1 MRNETIFEFIR
12 FALDDSLTKF
22 SHLDDL
28 DWEIL
33 YDFSMK
39 HSITAVLYPGME
51 KLAKIKRPSMT
62 VMGNWYARKDM
73 IHEINGVMNQHAVT
87 VYNQFK
93 KDGLK
98 GCVLKGQGVAML
110 YPDPYG
116 RNPGDIDIWV
126 DGGREKIVEYVNS
139 VCPGQ
144 KQRYIHIDF
153 PILKG
158 IETEVH
164 YTPSYMYAPWAN
176 RKLQKWF
183 KEQANE
189 QFTHMVVLPG
199 CSDEICI
206 PTLSFNRIFML
217 SHMYKHLFSEG
228 IGLRQLMDY
237 YFLLKRG
244 FTEAERDKDTATIKH
259 LGMYKFAS
267 AMMYVLQKVYGLQND
282 FCIVK
287 PNEKAGEFLLSE
299 ILISGNFGENDTR
312 YGGRTKKESVAHRY
326 FRLTRRNLHF
336 ISSYPSEA
344 ICEPLFRTWYFFW
357 KLFNIK

>member
-12 FALDDSLTKF
+12 FSLDDSLTKF
-22 SHLDDL
+22 CHLDDL
-28 DWEIL
+28 DWEEL
-33 YDFSMK
+33 YQFSRK
-39 HSITAVLYPGME
+39 HFITGVLYSGME
-51 KLAKIKRPSMT
+51 KLSKEKRPSMT
-62 VMGNWYARKDM
+62 IKGNWYSRKDV
-73 IHEINGVMNQHAVT
+73 IREINRTMNKNAIT
-87 VYNQFK
+87 IYNQFK
-93 KDGLK
+93 KDGLR

-110 YPDPYG
+110 YPDPYT

-126 DGGREKIVEYVNS
+126 DGSREKIVEYVNS
-139 VCPGQ
+139 ICPGQ
-144 KQRYIHIDF
+144 QQRYIHIDF
-153 PILKG
+153 PLLKG
-158 IETEVH
+158 VDTEVH

-189 QFTHMVVLPG
+189 QFTHMAVLPG

-237 YFLLKRG
+237 YFLLKCG
-244 FTEAERDKDTATIKH
+244 FTEAEREKDVATIKH
-259 LGMYKFAS
+259 LGMYKFAT
-267 AMMYVLQKVYGLQND
+267 AVMYVLQKVLGLQDNL
-282 FCIVK
+282 CIVK

-299 ILISGNFGENDTR
+299 ILIAGNFGENDTR
-312 YGGRTKKESVAHRY
+312 YGSRTKNESVAHRY

-344 ICEPLFRTWYFFW
+344 ICEPLFRTWFFFW
-357 KLFNIK
+357 KKFNIK

>member
-12 FALDDSLTKF
+12 FALDDSQTKF

-28 DWEIL
+28 DWDAL
-33 YDFSMK
+33 YDFSEK
-39 HSITAVLYPGME
+39 QCITGVLYPGME
-51 KLAKIKRPSMT
+51 KLAKIKKPSMT

-73 IHEINGVMNQHAVT
+73 IRELNEFMNQNAVT

-93 KDGLK
+93 KDGLR
-98 GCVLKGQGVAML
+98 GCILKGQGAAML
-110 YPDPYG
+110 YPNPYS

-126 DGGREKIVEYVNS
+126 DGGRDEIVEYVNR

-158 IETEVH
+158 VETEVH

-183 KEQANE
+183 KEQLNE
-189 QFTHMVVLPG
+189 QVTHLVVLPD
-199 CSDEICI
+199 CSEEICI
-206 PTLSFNRIFML
+206 PTLSFNRVFMM

-244 FTEAERDKDTATIKH
+244 FTEAERKKDVATLKH
-259 LGMYKFAS
+259 LGMHKFAT
-267 AMMYVLQKVYGLQND
+267 AVMYVLQEVFGLQD
-282 FCIVK
+282 DLCIVK

-299 ILISGNFGENDTR
+299 IMIAGNFGENDTR
-312 YGGRTKKESVAHRY
+312 YGSRTKGESVAHRY

>member
-12 FALDDSLTKF
+12 FALDDSQTKF

-28 DWEIL
+28 DWEAL

-51 KLAKIKRPSMT
+51 KLAKIKKPSMT

-93 KDGLK
+93 KDGLR

-110 YPDPYG
+110 YPDPYA

-126 DGGREKIVEYVNS
+126 DGGREKIVEYVNG

-144 KQRYIHIDF
+144 RQRYIHIGF
-153 PILKG
+153 PIL
-158 IETEVH
+158 
-164 YTPSYMYAPWAN
+164 
-176 RKLQKWF
+176 WF

-199 CSDEICI
+199 CSDKICI

-244 FTEAERDKDTATIKH
+244 FTDAEKDKDTATIKH
-259 LGMYKFAS
+259 LGMYKFAT
-267 AMMYVLQKVYGLQND
+267 AMMYVLQKVYGLQDD
-282 FCIVK
+282 FCLVK

-312 YGGRTKKESVAHRY
+312 YGGRTKNESVARRY

-357 KLFNIK
+357 KLFYIK

>member
-1 MRNETIFEFIR
+1 
-12 FALDDSLTKF
+12 
-22 SHLDDL
+22 
-28 DWEIL
+28 
-33 YDFSMK
+33 
-39 HSITAVLYPGME
+39 
-51 KLAKIKRPSMT
+51 
-62 VMGNWYARKDM
+62 
-73 IHEINGVMNQHAVT
+73 
-87 VYNQFK
+87 
-93 KDGLK
+93 
-98 GCVLKGQGVAML
+98 ML
-110 YPDPYG
+110 YPDPYS
-116 RNPGDIDIWV
+116 RNPGDIDIWI
-126 DGGREKIVEYVNS
+126 DGGREQIVEYVNR

-153 PILKG
+153 PMLKG
-158 IETEVH
+158 VDTEVH

-189 QFTHMVVLPG
+189 QFTHTVMLPD
-199 CSDEICI
+199 CSEEICI
-206 PTLSFNRIFML
+206 PTLSFNRIFMM

-237 YFLLKRG
+237 YFLLKQG
-244 FTEAERDKDTATIKH
+244 FTETEREKDAATIKH
-259 LGMYKFAS
+259 LGMHKFAT
-267 AMMYVLQKVYGLQND
+267 AVMYVLQKVLGLQD
-282 FCIVK
+282 ELCIVK

-299 ILISGNFGENDTR
+299 ILIAGNFGGNDTR
-312 YGGRTKKESVAHRY
+312 YGSRTKNESVAHRY

>member
-12 FALDDSLTKF
+12 FAIDNSQTVF
-22 SHLDDL
+22 GNTDDL

-33 YDFSMK
+33 YDFAKKQTIAGVLFAGIERLPQELRPPKKIRMK
-39 HSITAVLYPGME
+39 WYMMAE
-51 KLAKIKRPSMT
+51 KIKEKNKRLNEAAVQIT
-62 VMGNWYARKDM
+62 RLFEK
-73 IHEINGVMNQHAVT
+73 NGFPN
-87 VYNQFK
+87 
-93 KDGLK
+93 
-98 GCVLKGQGVAML
+98 CVLKGQGVAML
-110 YPDPYG
+110 YPNPYS

-126 DGGREKIVEYVNS
+126 DGGRDKIVEYVNS

-144 KQRYIHIDF
+144 RQRYIHINF

-176 RKLQKWF
+176 RKMQKWF

-189 QFTHMVVLPG
+189 QFTHRIMLPG

-206 PTLSFNRIFML
+206 PTLSFNRIFMM

-237 YFLLKRG
+237 YFLLNRG
-244 FTEAERDKDTATIKH
+244 LTEAEREKDAATIKH
-259 LGMYKFAS
+259 LGMHKFAT
-267 AMMYVLQKVYGLQND
+267 AVMYVLQKVLGLQD
-282 FCIVK
+282 DLCIVK

-299 ILISGNFGENDTR
+299 ILIAGNFGGNDTR
-312 YGGRTKKESVAHRY
+312 YGSRTKNESVAHRY

-344 ICEPLFRTWYFFW
+344 ICEPLFRTWFFFW
-357 KLFNIK
+357 KKFNIK

>member
-1 MRNETIFEFIR
+1 MKNETIFEFVR
-12 FALDDSLTKF
+12 FALDDSQTTF
-22 SHLDDL
+22 CNLDDL
-28 DWEIL
+28 DWEEL
-33 YDFSMK
+33 YNFSMK
-39 HSITAVLYPGME
+39 HCITAVLYPGME
-51 KLAKIKRPSMT
+51 KLAKIKSPSMT
-62 VMGNWYARKDM
+62 VMGNWFVRKDM
-73 IHEINGVMNQHAVT
+73 IREINGVMNQHAVT
-87 VYNQFK
+87 IYNQFK
-93 KDGLK
+93 KDGLR

-110 YPDPYG
+110 YPDPYT

-153 PILKG
+153 PILKD
-158 IETEVH
+158 IDTEVH

-176 RKLQKWF
+176 RRLQKWF
-183 KEQANE
+183 KDQAND

-199 CSDEICI
+199 CSDEISI

-237 YFLLKRG
+237 YFLLKHG
-244 FTEAERDKDTATIKH
+244 FTEAERDKDAMTIKE
-259 LGMYKFAS
+259 LGMYKFAT
-267 AMMYVLQKVYGLQND
+267 AMMYVLQKVYGLQD
-282 FCIVK
+282 DLCLVK

-312 YGGRTKKESVAHRY
+312 YGGRTKNESVAHRY
-326 FRLTRRNLHF
+326 FRLTRRNMHF